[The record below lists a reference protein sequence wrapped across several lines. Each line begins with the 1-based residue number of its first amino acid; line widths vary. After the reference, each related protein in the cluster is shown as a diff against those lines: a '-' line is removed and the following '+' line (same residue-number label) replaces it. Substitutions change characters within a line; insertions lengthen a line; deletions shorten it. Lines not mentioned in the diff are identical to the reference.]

1 MGIFGRSRRQVFKP
15 SPYETSRRRRGLPR
29 WFILLVIGI
38 LIGSGGTLML
48 QSSYGPKRLTVIE
61 SQRLT
66 DDLTAVSL
74 ERQQLQTDVADLT
87 RQLES
92 RGKEA
97 QQTIADLR
105 DEITRLNQDV
115 EPLRQD
121 VERFTEAM
129 TAGLQFDPIGI
140 TGARFVQAAGSDE
153 LTYHVLLVQ
162 EDADQPAYNGRIEV
176 TFEGRYPNGRA
187 GAVVALVAPFDLKHY
202 QHLQGTVEMPNSLQ
216 AARATLRVYPADG
229 QRALSFRTYQVD
241 RAR

>member
-15 SPYETSRRRRGLPR
+15 SPYETRRRRRGLPR
-29 WFILLVIGI
+29 WLILLIIGI

-48 QSSYGPKRLTVIE
+48 QSSYGPKRLTVLE

-66 DDLTAVSL
+66 DELSGLSL
-74 ERQQLQTDVADLT
+74 ERQQLNADVAELT

-97 QQTIADLR
+97 ERTIAGLR
-105 DEITRLNQDV
+105 SQINELEQSVD
-115 EPLRQD
+115 PLRQD
-121 VERFTEAM
+121 VSLFTQAM

-140 TGARFVQAAGSDE
+140 TGARFVQAAGSDR

-162 EDADQPAYNGRIEV
+162 EDDQQDVYNGRIEV

-187 GAVVALVAPFDLKHY
+187 GAIKALVAPFELKHY
-202 QHLQGTVEMPNSLQ
+202 QHLQGTVELPNSLQ
-216 AARATLRVYPADG
+216 ATRATLRVYQAEG
-229 QRALSFRTYQVD
+229 QRALSFRTYQVE
-241 RAR
+241 R